1 MSYTQQNGYHVIANT
16 IDTAVT
22 ECSCGRCGPEC
33 ECECEDNCSQEDIKS
48 EDMPETGDFQ
58 D

>member
-22 ECSCGRCGPEC
+22 ECSCGNSEC
-33 ECECEDNCSQEDIKS
+33 ECECEDNCCQEEIKS
-48 EDMPETGDFQ
+48 EDEDMPETGDFQ

>member
-16 IDTAVT
+16 IDTSGT
-22 ECSCGRCGPEC
+22 ECSCGNSEC
-33 ECECEDNCSQEDIKS
+33 ECECEDNCCQEEIKS